1 MKRFIIDKLE
11 QWKNSPR
18 RKPLIIYGA
27 RQVGKTWAMKEFGKQ
42 FYKKVAYFS
51 FYNNPRVSQIFD
63 NGIDLDQII
72 ISLNIEAGFE
82 ITPEDTLIIFDEIQN
97 NLRVLES
104 LKYFNENA
112 NQYHIIAAGSLLGVA
127 IHEGVSFPVGKVDT
141 IQLYPMNFFRILIR
155 NRQRDAC

>member
-82 ITPEDTLIIFDEIQN
+82 ITPEDTLIIFDEIQ
-97 NLRVLES
+97 
-104 LKYFNENA
+104 
-112 NQYHIIAAGSLLGVA
+112 IIFEFLS
-127 IHEGVSFPVGKVDT
+127 H
-141 IQLYPMNFFRILIR
+141 
-155 NRQRDAC
+155 